1 MATRSAHGSRRRLRR
16 TVADFFARRASV
28 FYWTE
33 DGGMSV
39 ADAVASEMATLLE
52 WNGDERA
59 TQIGAYRDLVAAN
72 RSTRQSA

>member
-1 MATRSAHGSRRRLRR
+1 
-16 TVADFFARRASV
+16 
-28 FYWTE
+28 
-33 DGGMSV
+33 MSV